1 MIGSTCFLF
10 KCLCFGAL
18 VASSSL
24 SANTVEV
31 IKITEGAGS
40 SNQSYDL
47 VLVVQQLQAEM
58 RQLRGLVESQKYEL
72 DELKQRQN
80 DMYTEFDQRLGGSYS
95 SGASGSAADL
105 PAAVLS
111 GNEQQDYSSAF
122 AYVKS
127 QELVKA
133 EAAFKEYMKIHAKSP
148 RLSNAIYWLGEVSL
162 AQGKL
167 PAAAGYFQQLI
178 AKHAKSA
185 KIPDALYKL
194 GRTYQRMGKAQDAIA
209 TWQQVVQQFPKAAA
223 AKLARNALK

>member
-1 MIGSTCFLF
+1 MRLLKSV
-10 KCLCFGAL
+10 CFGAL
-18 VASSSL
+18 LASSSVL
-24 SANTVEV
+24 ANTVEV

-72 DELKQRQN
+72 DELKYRQKQ
-80 DMYTEFDQRLGGSYS
+80 MYSEFDQRLGGSYS
-95 SGASGSAADL
+95 PGASGSAADL

-111 GNEQQDYSSAF
+111 GNEQQDYSAAF

-127 QELVKA
+127 QELAKA
-133 EAAFKEYMKIHAKSP
+133 EAAFKEYMKIHPKSA
-148 RLSNAIYWLGEVSL
+148 RLSNALYWLGEVSL

-167 PAAAGYFQQLI
+167 PAAADYFQQLI
-178 AKHAKSA
+178 AEHGKSA
-185 KIPDALYKL
+185 KVPDALYKL
-194 GRTYQRMGKAQDAIA
+194 GRTYQRMGKAADAIA
-209 TWQQVVQQFPKAAA
+209 TWQQLVQQYPKAAA